1 MNDLLEALGGWTWWI
16 IAGLLLLAELTS
28 PGIFF
33 IWLAIAAGAVG
44 IIVFF
49 FDIGWQLQIAL
60 WAILSVVFVMI
71 AKPWLKRRNAIV
83 TDQPNLN
90 RRMLNYVGRS
100 FVLDEPIVNGQGR
113 VKIEDTL
120 WQVSGPDTPK
130 GGWVRLTRVDGL
142 RFIVE
147 PVDKD

>member
-1 MNDLLEALGGWTWWI
+1 MSAILETLGGWTWWI
-16 IAGLLLLAELTS
+16 IAGILLLAELTS
-28 PGIFF
+28 PGTFF
-33 IWLAIAAGAVG
+33 VWLAIAAAALGVV
-44 IIVFF
+44 VFF
-49 FDIGWQLQIAL
+49 VDIGWELQIAL

-71 AKPWLKRRNAIV
+71 AKPWLRRRNAIES
-83 TDQPNLN
+83 DQPNLN

-113 VKIEDTL
+113 VTIEDTL

-130 GGWVRLTRVDGL
+130 GAWVRLTRVDGL